1 MLSEHRDQCLSIK
14 ADDGPLA
21 PANDRASDE
30 IRLGWDQLD
39 QLLPG
44 GQTIRVAALFVDG
57 VACIEE
63 RADRIIPEEKG

>member
-1 MLSEHRDQCLSIK
+1 LLSEHRDQCLSIK
-14 ADDGPLA
+14 ADDCPLA

-30 IRLGWDQLD
+30 VWLSWDQLD

-44 GQTIRVAALFVDG
+44 GQTIRIAALLVDG
-57 VACIEE
+57 VTCIEE